1 MFELLKQHNVPGAL
15 GFLLGIALVAWIQ
28 PTTTAGVGL
37 LILVSMLICIVLAS
51 VLRNFLP
58 K

>member
-1 MFELLKQHNVPGAL
+1 MFELLKQHNLPGAL
-15 GFLLGIALVAWIQ
+15 GILLGIALAAWIQ

-37 LILVSMLICIVLAS
+37 LILVSILICIVLAS
-51 VLRNFLP
+51 VLRILLS

>member
-1 MFELLKQHNVPGAL
+1 MFELLKHNAVPGSL

-28 PTTTAGVGL
+28 PDTTAGVGL

-51 VLRNFLP
+51 VIRNVLP

>member
-1 MFELLKQHNVPGAL
+1 MFELLKQNNVAGTI
-15 GFLLGIALVAWIQ
+15 GVLLGIALVAWVQ

-37 LILVSMLICIVLAS
+37 LMLVSILTCIVLAS
-51 VLRNFLP
+51 VLRIFRL

>member
-15 GFLLGIALVAWIQ
+15 GVLVGIALVAWIQ
-28 PTTTAGVGL
+28 PTTTAGAGL
-37 LILVSMLICIVLAS
+37 LMLVSILICIVLAS
-51 VLRNFLP
+51 VARIFLS